1 MNPTLRIGIVAD
13 YKKDNRYHIAT
24 SESIFHAAQSLEI
37 SAEPVW
43 LDTDTLD
50 EETGVEERLR
60 SCDAIWCGTGSPY
73 RSMEGALRA
82 IRFAREKGWP
92 FIGT

>member
-1 MNPTLRIGIVAD
+1 MHNAVRIGIIAD
-13 YKKDNRYHIAT
+13 YKEGNRYHIAT
-24 SESIFHAAQSLEI
+24 HRSILHAAQSLNI

-50 EETGVEERLR
+50 DHSAEERLR
-60 SCDAIWCGTGSPY
+60 SCDAIWGGTGSPY

-82 IRFAREKGWP
+82 IRFAREQGWP